1 MYQRFHRAS
10 SANDGEMLNAL
21 KAVKTG
27 QQAQR
32 TIGFSGSSG
41 EKETSHGSSF
51 SSID

>member
-1 MYQRFHRAS
+1 LM
-10 SANDGEMLNAL
+10 
-21 KAVKTG
+21 AVKTD

-41 EKETSHGSSF
+41 GNETSHGSSF